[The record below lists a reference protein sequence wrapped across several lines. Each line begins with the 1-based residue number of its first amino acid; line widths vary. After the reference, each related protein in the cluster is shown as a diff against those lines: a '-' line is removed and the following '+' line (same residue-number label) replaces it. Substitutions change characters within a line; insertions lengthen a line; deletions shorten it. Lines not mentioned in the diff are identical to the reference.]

1 MPTSSV
7 GAVSL
12 EPAVLQSC
20 PTGHGNK
27 ELQSRSRGAG
37 AAPLGG
43 REGGRAGELLAGAD
57 GKDELQAR
65 RVRAEERQKGFSFR
79 TLFGTVVKHRLIQIH
94 SAITLVHERQSGR
107 NNN

>member
-1 MPTSSV
+1 MGTKSSN
-7 GAVSL
+7 
-12 EPAVLQSC
+12 PA
-20 PTGHGNK
+20 
-27 ELQSRSRGAG
+27 
-37 AAPLGG
+37 AAERERLRWEGG